1 MMNGRPEL
9 LRISNILCC
18 YEYTCLGV
26 RIQTKEKCM
35 KLKNLLNLFVL
46 VVLSTACKRDNLI
59 KSEDSLVKSYVQQL
73 TAGSYSER
81 SLPDFGKEHI
91 AALLSYRNST
101 QAIRNFPT
109 SGIASFYL
117 QECTLGTYVLWTIES
132 IRAKENNNK
141 FMVMGFPSQLP
152 LLRDRNQEN
161 FSPITGIEAQD
172 AIANAYFHRWKST
185 ADFKTLPEKDP
196 LESTNYTWH

>member
-1 MMNGRPEL
+1 MMNGKAEF
-9 LRISNILCC
+9 LRNSIILCR
-18 YEYTCLGV
+18 YEYICVGV
-26 RIQTKEKCM
+26 RIQAKKKCM
-35 KLKNLLNLFVL
+35 KLKNLLNIFIL
-46 VVLSTACKRDNLI
+46 VVLSIACKRDNLI
-59 KSEDSLVKSYVQQL
+59 ASEDSLVKNYIQQL

-91 AALLSYRNST
+91 TALLSYRNST

-132 IRAKENNNK
+132 IRAKENNSK

-152 LLRDRNQEN
+152 LLRDRNQDN
-161 FSPITGIEAQD
+161 FSPVTGIEAQN
-172 AIANAYFHRWKST
+172 AIAKAYFHWWKST
-185 ADFKTLPEKDP
+185 TDFKTLVEKDP
-196 LESTNYTWH
+196 LENTNYTWH